1 MAYTLSFLKPH
12 PPAPSR
18 DSQRVYSSRTGGGR
32 PQGPRPQGP
41 RPQVASPAASED
53 PCGCHAEAT
62 ALFFLF
68 LLLNSAA
75 SRSVIPVRTFRNWNY

>member
-18 DSQRVYSSRTGGGR
+18 DSQRVYSSRTGGG
-32 PQGPRPQGP
+32 RPQGP

>member
-12 PPAPSR
+12 PLAPSR
-18 DSQRVYSSRTGGGR
+18 DSQRVYSSHTGRGR
-32 PQGPRPQGP
+32 PGAPGP

-53 PCGCHAEAT
+53 PCGCHTEAT

-75 SRSVIPVRTFRNWNY
+75 SRSVIPVRTLRNWNY

>member
-1 MAYTLSFLKPH
+1 MADTLSFLKPH

-18 DSQRVYSSRTGGGR
+18 DSQRVYSSRTRGG
-32 PQGPRPQGP
+32 RPQGP

>member
-1 MAYTLSFLKPH
+1 MADTLSFLKPH

-18 DSQRVYSSRTGGGR
+18 DSQRVYSSRPCRGR
-32 PQGPRPQGP
+32 PRGP